1 MAPSSERHQRPV
13 LEERRSIRSHRCC
26 RPPLPGPGFGGRFVM
41 ATGRWSI
48 AKFVYFVPVAASLA
62 IIGVTRVIDDE
73 IRGPVN
79 ITSAY
84 CLNTVPGNC
93 LDCVAELQ
101 TGSGERRGKHQPN
114 CNAFDLLGGH
124 ESNRHTRHC
133 LRCFAWLDPSH
144 KPQEAF
150 AAVCS
155 SVMPLRRRD
164 PVSLRVCEVPRIRQC
179 FPKNQGRR
187 TCQPVEPGPTSE
199 RTSESHTSS
208 RPPLRQF
215 TRPPPPASHQCNSM
229 LPRTGPGNKQSKTPL
244 KALASTQR
252 DCP

>member
-1 MAPSSERHQRPV
+1 M
-13 LEERRSIRSHRCC
+13 
-26 RPPLPGPGFGGRFVM
+26 
-41 ATGRWSI
+41 
-48 AKFVYFVPVAASLA
+48 
-62 IIGVTRVIDDE
+62 IDDE
-73 IRGPVN
+73 IRGPVD

-179 FPKNQGRR
+179 FPKTKGEGPASQLNQARR
-187 TCQPVEPGPTSE
+187 ARATPRLGP
-199 RTSESHTSS
+199 RCDK
-208 RPPLRQF
+208 F